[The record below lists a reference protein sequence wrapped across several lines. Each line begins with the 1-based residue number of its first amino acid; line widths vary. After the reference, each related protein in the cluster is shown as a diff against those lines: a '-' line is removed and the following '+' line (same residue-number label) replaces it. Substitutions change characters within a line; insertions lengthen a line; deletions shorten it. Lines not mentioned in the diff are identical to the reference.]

1 MSISTSCDI
10 PLENSTREIR
20 TDKSSRVTSTAAA
33 AAAATLRAVGS
44 AFPWRTSAA
53 VKCWFGDFTVNV
65 ARGFSAF
72 AGETDNRTVVQIHSG
87 PSQDDVALST
97 LLNESN
103 VSAGTPNTAARTNA
117 LAAAPTGRYTR
128 NKQAVEGRV
137 IQFTTSI
144 LAPTAW

>member
-1 MSISTSCDI
+1 
-10 PLENSTREIR
+10 
-20 TDKSSRVTSTAAA
+20 
-33 AAAATLRAVGS
+33 
-44 AFPWRTSAA
+44 

-65 ARGFSAF
+65 ARGFSAL